1 MWTDL
6 VAWFQSAAGMRLL
19 DGAIVPFIA
28 IVVAGLVAGLVARGA
43 VRGLVLRAQRD
54 TAATAVIAVAEA
66 ARRAAA
72 TESRSAADRLADDEF
87 TAQAALRLR
96 LLPLPGA
103 DLAADWTTAAIDE
116 LRTSVAGGGAADR
129 LSGADLDGI
138 RDRLVRWLRAPKQ
151 ARRLFPRSTVP
162 RSTVPRSTAAQST
175 AARPTTSRPTPAAGQ
190 GAKRDRRRRSSA
202 VDIPVGAVE
211 SAALP
216 ISGPT
221 SPDALATAQ
230 QTEKPAV
237 TADATARTPASQSGN
252 ATDSPIED
260 TDSADRPPVDAE
272 APGTSPVPIA
282 RHVAPASANPPAAE
296 QPDVEPLIDNRSSR
310 QADEDD
316 DADFMHGSD
325 QQGPPPVTAIP
336 LRETAPARP

>member
-28 IVVAGLVAGLVARGA
+28 IVVAGLVAGLVVRGA
-43 VRGLVLRAQRD
+43 VRGLLLRAQRD
-54 TAATAVIAVAEA
+54 TATTAVIAVAEA
-66 ARRAAA
+66 ARRAATA
-72 TESRSAADRLADDEF
+72 DRRSPADRLEDDEF

-103 DLAADWTTAAIDE
+103 DLAADWSTAAIDQ
-116 LRTSVAGGGAADR
+116 LRTAGARDGGAVR
-129 LSGADLDGI
+129 SGAAELDVI
-138 RDRLVRWLRAPKQ
+138 RDRLVRWLRAPRQ
-151 ARRLFPRSTVP
+151 ARRLFPRPTVRRPTVP
-162 RSTVPRSTAAQST
+162 RSLVQRS
-175 AARPTTSRPTPAAGQ
+175 TTSRPTPAAGP

-211 SAALP
+211 SASLP

-221 SPDALATAQ
+221 SPDALAPAQ

-237 TADATARTPASQSGN
+237 AADATARTPAPQPGN

-260 TDSADRPPVDAE
+260 IGAERPLVEAE
-272 APGTSPVPIA
+272 ATGTSPVPIA
-282 RHVAPASANPPAAE
+282 RHVAPASANPPAAG

-316 DADFMHGSD
+316 DADFMRGSD

-336 LRETAPARP
+336 LRETAPAHP